1 MEDPEVIEAFVTG
14 GAKRAFGPNLHIEND
29 CLFLDGWWQAAY
41 RISPAVF
48 ALRNE
53 ETPEATSALDDIA
66 AAFAAAGFGNVMTDH
81 PLVPAITF
89 AEIALPPVS
98 WTMWSTDA
106 EAADSAIRARLGK
119 DEFLENG
126 ALEISDPDIGTE
138 LGGARRLA
146 GLPASVILTV
156 GLDDSTVESLA
167 KTLDD
172 CRFESRPFGGIQP
185 EVCGA
190 LIPTLV
196 VIDATQRTGRE
207 FVMELRAAAC
217 GRFLP
222 VVAVIDTDT
231 PPPGADVAVQ
241 PGSDP
246 STWAEPIRNL
256 LP

>member
-1 MEDPEVIEAFVTG
+1 MEDAEVVEAFVSG
-14 GAKRAFGPNLHIEND
+14 GARRAFGPNLHIEND
-29 CLFLDGWWQAAY
+29 CLFLDGWWQAGY
-41 RISPAVF
+41 RIAPDAF

-53 ETPEATSALDDIA
+53 ETPNATTALDDIA
-66 AAFAAAGFGNVMTDH
+66 AALSAAGLRNVALDH

-106 EAADSAIRARLGK
+106 DTADTAIRTRLGK

-126 ALEISDPDIGTE
+126 ALEVSDPDISTE

-156 GLDDSTVESLA
+156 GVDDGKVESLA
-167 KTLDD
+167 KILDD
-172 CRFESRPFGGIQP
+172 CRFESRALGEIEP

-196 VIDATQRTGRE
+196 LVDATERKGQE
-207 FVMELRAAAC
+207 FVMQLRAAAC

-222 VVAVIDTDT
+222 VVAVTQSQEA
-231 PPPGADVAVQ
+231 PLGADTTVH

-246 STWAEPIRNL
+246 STWAEPIRGL

>member
-1 MEDPEVIEAFVTG
+1 MEDPEVIEAFVSG
-14 GAKRAFGPNLHIEND
+14 GARRAFGPNLHIEND

-41 RISPAVF
+41 RIAPDAF

-53 ETPEATSALDDIA
+53 ETPGATTALDEIA
-66 AAFAAAGFGNVMTDH
+66 AALGAAGLRNVATDH

-98 WTMWSTDA
+98 WTMWGTDA
-106 EAADSAIRARLGK
+106 DAADDAVRARLGK
-119 DEFLENG
+119 DEFLETG
-126 ALEISDPDIGTE
+126 ALDISDPDISTE

-156 GLDDSTVESLA
+156 GIGDSQVASLA
-167 KTLDD
+167 KVLDD
-172 CRFESRPFGGIQP
+172 CRFESRPLGGIEP

-196 VIDATQRTGRE
+196 LVDATARQGQE
-207 FVMELRAAAC
+207 FVMQLRAAAC

-222 VVAVIDTDT
+222 VVAVIESQG
-231 PPPGADVAVQ
+231 PPPGADATVD
-241 PGSDP
+241 PRSDA
-246 STWAEPIRNL
+246 STWAEPIRGL